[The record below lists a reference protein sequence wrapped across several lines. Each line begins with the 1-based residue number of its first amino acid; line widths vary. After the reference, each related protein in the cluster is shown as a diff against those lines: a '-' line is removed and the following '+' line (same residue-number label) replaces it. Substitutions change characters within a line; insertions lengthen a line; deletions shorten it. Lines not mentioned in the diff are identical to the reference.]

1 MASFYWPQQLKE
13 KYGDTRLVRRKVQ
26 GEERMDDSRRKVVA
40 WVGREILPHEA
51 DVRAWLRRSM
61 APPGEVE
68 DIVQDAYCRLVGMA
82 DVSHIS
88 NPRAYFFTVAR
99 SIVIDRM
106 RRARVVRME
115 TMTEIDSMNVV
126 WDDPSPERITAARRE
141 LERVRGLIAGLP
153 TRCRR
158 IFELRKIEG
167 LSQREIAQRLGVTET
182 IVENDVGRGLKLI
195 LKALAEGEGQAT
207 GARMSERG
215 HERTRDGKSH

>member
-1 MASFYWPQQLKE
+1 
-13 KYGDTRLVRRKVQ
+13 
-26 GEERMDDSRRKVVA
+26 MDDRRRKVVA

-51 DVRAWLRRSM
+51 DVRAWLRRSQVS
-61 APPGEVE
+61 ASDAE

-99 SIVIDRM
+99 SIVIDRV
-106 RRARVVRME
+106 RRARVVRIE
-115 TMTEIDSMNVV
+115 TVTEIDSLNVV
-126 WDDPSPERITAARRE
+126 WDNPSPERITAARRE
-141 LERVRGLIAGLP
+141 LERVRKLIAKLP

-195 LKALAEGEGQAT
+195 LKALAEGEGRTTQAI
-207 GARMSERG
+207 MSERG
-215 HERTRDGKSH
+215 HERTRDGKSY